1 MINYLVSLI
10 AGGRMRKLFLV
21 FAVSIVLI
29 MAQFSCSSG
38 NNVNTGPSPS
48 DNPGTGNTDYPSPAW
63 YTEISAASSPN
74 WVFPTLSV
82 PHSLIETDD
91 YYAVIISTYDPLKST
106 ILAIEKGT
114 GKTRA
119 NNIDGYYVTGMTED
133 PDSNLLTFNQTG
145 LTQPYT
151 GNITVFSSTG
161 EKLKE
166 VAHPDVIM
174 RNAFATCDD
183 GVVFTYWKSDNT
195 PVLAKTDF
203 DGNIVWEKQYA
214 NALDSSLTGTEYI
227 TPRDICA
234 IRKDVDGNLIV
245 AQSIRKY
252 GSSESEQK
260 DVGYAVYMVT
270 PAGGL
275 VWSKAHYKGISD
287 WQDSVNAVDMVVLQD
302 GTIVVEWHL
311 GYSEPGGSMIVLE
324 YLDNQGDSIRQ
335 LHAFDRSGAGSMCLS
350 ADQKVIYVCR
360 ASDYGTNAVGT
371 VMYKFDLDG
380 TLIWNQSYYEDRFS
394 DPYDRPYPIGV
405 YLCSDGG
412 FMVPATVSTDTANL
426 TGIVFIKTDANGNQ
440 TSNPDI

>member
-1 MINYLVSLI
+1 
-10 AGGRMRKLFLV
+10 MRKLFLV

-48 DNPGTGNTDYPSPAW
+48 DNPGTGNTGYTGPTWYTDLPAAPSPDW
-63 YTEISAASSPN
+63 R
-74 WVFPTLSV
+74 FPALSV
-82 PHSLIETDD
+82 TRNLIETDS
-91 YYAVIISTYDPLKST
+91 YYAIIISTYDPLKST
-106 ILAIEKGT
+106 MLTIEKGT
-114 GKTRA
+114 GKTSTIS
-119 NNIDGYYVTGMTED
+119 IDGYYVTGMTED
-133 PDSNLLTFNQTG
+133 PDGNLLTFNQTG

-151 GNITVFSSTG
+151 GNITVFSSAG
-161 EKLKE
+161 GKLKE
-166 VAHPDVIM
+166 VVHPDVKM
-174 RNAFATCDD
+174 SNAFATCDD

-214 NALDSSLTGTEYI
+214 NELDSSLTGTEYI
-227 TPRDICA
+227 TPWSICA

-245 AQSIRKY
+245 AQSIQKY
-252 GSSESEQK
+252 GSSEPEQK

-270 PAGGL
+270 PAGDL
-275 VWSKAHYKGISD
+275 VWSKAHYEGISD
-287 WQDSVNAVDMVVLQD
+287 WQDSAHAVDMVVLRD

-311 GYSEPGGSMIVLE
+311 GYSEPGGSMYILD
-324 YLDNQGDSIRQ
+324 YLDNKGDSIRQ

-360 ASDYGTNAVGT
+360 APDYGGNADKT
-371 VMYKFDLDG
+371 IMYKFDLDG
-380 TLIWNQSYYEDRFS
+380 TEIWNQSYYD
-394 DPYDRPYPIGV
+394 DLTDRPYPIDV

-412 FMVPATVSTDTANL
+412 FLIPATVSTGSANL
-426 TGIVFIKTDANGNQ
+426 IRVIFIKTDANGNQ